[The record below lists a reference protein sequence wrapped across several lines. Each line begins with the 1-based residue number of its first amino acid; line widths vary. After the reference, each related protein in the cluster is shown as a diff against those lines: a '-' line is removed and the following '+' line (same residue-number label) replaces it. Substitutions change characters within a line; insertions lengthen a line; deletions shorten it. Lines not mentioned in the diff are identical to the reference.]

1 MSNVAPAI
9 LVLVALACVLL
20 ALALWLFARARSGET
35 QRAMQHHLQRNLD
48 IQRELQASPAPLGM
62 PLPNHPLNLGA
73 NTGSN
78 TKATSMASRW
88 EQLADWLCVEAW
100 GISPRVLGAIAAGGV
115 ALALFAAVSAGIA
128 MGLLLLV
135 VLALLFWFAMAMRV
149 SRRRAKMLAQ
159 LPAFLDNVVRLIS
172 IGNSPH
178 AAFQFACNNVPEPL
192 GGALAHV
199 SASLNVSPDLG
210 QAMAQ
215 LERIWGLPEFGLLA
229 AVFRMSTR
237 YGGRADLVLERV
249 SAYIRDRQSAERELH
264 ALSTEVRLS
273 AWILALLPIVVG
285 TLIMFLNKGYFM
297 RMWNDSAGQKM
308 IFAAAALQ
316 VIGSFLLYRLARL
329 K

>member
-1 MSNVAPAI
+1 MNQYAPAI
-9 LVLVALACVLL
+9 MVLVALACVL
-20 ALALWLFARARSGET
+20 AAAALWLFARARGQDT
-35 QRAMQHHLQRNLD
+35 QKSIAGNLQRNLNA
-48 IQRELQASPAPLGM
+48 QRDAQAANPLQAMPGLLGM
-62 PLPNHPLNLGA
+62 PLASAPVDPNKSPAQTALLWLEDFLGY
-73 NTGSN
+73 
-78 TKATSMASRW
+78 
-88 EQLADWLCVEAW
+88 EAW
-100 GISPRVLGAIAAGGV
+100 GIAPRILAIMAAVGLG
-115 ALALFAAVSAGIA
+115 LALVAAAYGGLAMGAMVLFVLVLLASFGIA
-128 MGLLLLV
+128 MRL
-135 VLALLFWFAMAMRV
+135 
-149 SRRRAKMLAQ
+149 SRRRAKMLSQ

-215 LERIWGLPEFGLLA
+215 LERTWGLPEFGLLA

-237 YGGRADLVLERV
+237 YGGRADQVLERV

-264 ALSTEVRLS
+264 AMSTEVRLS

-285 TLIMFLNKGYFM
+285 TLIMVLNKGYFM
-297 RMWNDSAGQKM
+297 RMWNDPMGQKL
-308 IFAAAALQ
+308 IFVAAGLQ
-316 VIGSFLLYRLARL
+316 IAGSFFLYRLARL